1 MFWEWGERRTLWVE
15 KRLGCICLFFV
26 WSPSKQNQFLSYF
39 GLWESML
46 FSCGDADWVLTY
58 SADILTKTKS
68 LGKKTNQLNVG
79 MENPWRRTFACVWC
93 ETAIK
98 YIEVYWQR
106 GENASWG
113 LKSGSMPFCTLRISS
128 HMHKSAHVI
137 NWPVWSFFF
146 PEN

>member
-1 MFWEWGERRTLWVE
+1 MLWEWGKERRFGLKKGLVAY
-15 KRLGCICLFFV
+15 KYFFV
-26 WSPSKQNQFLSYF
+26 WSPSKQNQILSYF

-46 FSCGDADWVLTY
+46 FSCRDVDWVLKY
-58 SADILTKTKS
+58 SADVLTRTKS
-68 LGKKTNQLNVG
+68 LEKKTNQLNAG
-79 MENPWRRTFACVWC
+79 MENPWQRTFACVWC

-106 GENASWG
+106 GKHASWG
-113 LKSGSMPFCTLRISS
+113 LKSGSMPFCTVRMSS